1 MESTLVKLNQ
11 DIEHIFEDI
20 RNAGYID
27 IESKYYNQA
36 KERCVR
42 TCSHFYS
49 MHEFLNETD
58 KSDEFLLYVSY
69 LGAWTYFL
77 DDALDYTGVLS
88 HRIRANL
95 ISSYLLLRFN
105 NWVLFNYESQYS
117 LFQSYLK
124 RYSQYLIAEKKWEFV
139 QDYNLRYGKLDSLI
153 NKAIICLYPIEL
165 MRNERIDSI
174 KSLYHY
180 YFTFLLIADDLTD
193 FASDLES
200 KCLTYPIA
208 KFYDINGRLPISK
221 NDLDSVKEH
230 LFLKLNFLKEKIIKL
245 KEEEN
250 WRIILIEQEI
260 SNIFTFLNS
269 NCC

>member
-1 MESTLVKLNQ
+1 MESNLVKLNQ

-36 KERCVR
+36 KERCVK

-49 MHEFLNETD
+49 LHEFLNETE
-58 KSDEFLLYVSY
+58 KNSEFLLYVSY
-69 LGAWTYFL
+69 LGTWTYFF
-77 DDALDYTGVLS
+77 DDALDYTVGLS

-105 NWVLFNYESQYS
+105 NWLLFNYESQYS

-124 RYSQYLIAEKKWEFV
+124 QYSQYLIAEKKWEFV
-139 QDYNLRYGKLDSLI
+139 QDYNLRYGDIDSII
-153 NKAIICLYPIEL
+153 NKAIICLYPLEL

-174 KSLYHY
+174 KSLYHN

-208 KFYDINGRLPISK
+208 IFYDINGRLPISI
-221 NDLDSVKEH
+221 NDLDCVKEK
-230 LFLKLNFLKEKIIKL
+230 LILELNFLKENISKL

-250 WRIILIEQEI
+250 WGIILIEQDI
-260 SNIFTFLNS
+260 SNIFMFLNS
-269 NCC
+269 NCY